1 MKYTHITEIIG
12 NTPLLEIDATIHGIP
27 NLTLYAKLEYMNPFG
42 SVKDRAVWGMLRDDI
57 SDLKDKQKT
66 IIEMSSGNTAKAI
79 QGIASTF
86 GIPFKTITNR
96 IKVDEVRDI
105 LQIMGAVIEELPG
118 KSDCHDPNDP
128 NDPLVYIHREL
139 ELDADK
145 KFFTSQ
151 YNNQKNLDEHYRTTG
166 EEIMRDLPKVDYYFA
181 GLGTTG
187 SSRGPASKIKER
199 DHDLKTIGVVAA
211 KNDYIPGI
219 RTKDEI
225 HEVGLL
231 DPTFYEEII
240 PIDSLSALK
249 GSLQLIR
256 KAGVMSGPTGG
267 AVYQTAIEYFK
278 KHPPQEKTVVV
289 FIVCDRVEW
298 YVSYI
303 KKRMPELWG
312 NSKKLSWKDSGLEIM
327 SPKELSI
334 SSRELHE
341 TLHDPSVMIVDM
353 RTPRAFAAAHIR
365 GSMNMPFEYLDSMF
379 EEDAMPFGIGK
390 KIIIVCAVGRKSLMV
405 TNYLRNKGVDARSL
419 TNGITAWSIEGFE
432 MCKTDHEACVRSV

>member
-1 MKYTHITEIIG
+1 MKYTHITELIG
-12 NTPLLEIDATIHGIP
+12 NTPLLEIDPTIHGIK
-27 NLTLYAKLEYMNPFG
+27 NLKLYAKLEYMNPFG

-57 SDLKDKQKT
+57 VDLKENHKT

-79 QGIASTF
+79 QGIAGTF

-105 LQIMGAVIEELPG
+105 LQIMGATIQELPG

-128 NDPLVYIHREL
+128 NDPLVYIHQEL
-139 ELDADK
+139 EKDKGK

-151 YNNQKNLDEHYRTTG
+151 YDNQKNLEEHYRTTG
-166 EEIMRDLPKVDYYFA
+166 EEILKDLQHIDYYFA

-187 SSRGPASKIKER
+187 SSRGPAQKIKER
-199 DHDLKTIGVVAA
+199 DHTLKTYGVVAT

-225 HEVGLL
+225 YEVGLL
-231 DPTFYEEII
+231 DPTFYEDII
-240 PIDSLSALK
+240 AIDSLSALK
-249 GSLQLIR
+249 GTFELVR
-256 KAGVMSGPTGG
+256 KAGIMSGPTGG
-267 AVYQTAIEYFK
+267 AVYQTLKEYFK
-278 KHPPQEKTVVV
+278 KHPPQEPTTAV
-289 FIVCDRVEW
+289 FIVCDRMEW

-312 NSKKLSWKDSGLEIM
+312 NNKKLSWKDTVIDGYPLSEISM
-327 SPKELSI
+327 TA
-334 SSRELHE
+334 HE
-341 TLHDPSVMIVDM
+341 VETILDDPSYMIIDM

-365 GSMNMPFEYLDSMF
+365 GSINLPYEYLDSIF

-390 KIIIVCAVGRKSLMV
+390 KIIFVCAVGQKSLTLARYM
-405 TNYLRNKGVDARSL
+405 RNKGAEAFSL
-419 TNGITAWSIEGFE
+419 TNGITAWNIAELE
-432 MCKTDHEACVRSV
+432 LCKTNHEACVRST